1 MKSIKQKYN
10 ELIQKGFSK
19 KTLYSL
25 NEIELSGLYKLISE
39 QVKQTTKQVTTTTI
53 PSSVAKSTGANVGNV
68 DIKQDASGN
77 IVATKME
84 GEMKEAGKKKVNPW
98 AVCTSTMGKK
108 FGTTERSEWTKKQMD
123 EYERCVMDVKKSA
136 KKYKKKIDE
145 ELEKQLVKLVEKHI
159 SPRMTKGDLLNLI
172 EQGTKEAPTK
182 PKETE
187 KERTR
192 PWHPGR
198 DPRPGVDPAPKA
210 KKSDEKKKEDIMKII
225 AKILNNNE

>member
-1 MKSIKQKYN
+1 MKSIKEKYN
-10 ELIQKGFSK
+10 ELVKNGFSK

-25 NEIELSGLYKLISE
+25 NESELLGLHKLIVE

-98 AVCTSTMGKK
+98 AVCTSNMGKK
-108 FGTTERSEWTKKQMD
+108 FGTTERSEWSKKQMA
-123 EYERCVMDVKKSA
+123 EYERCVMDVKTSA

-145 ELEKQLVKLVEKHI
+145 ELENQLVRLIEKHI
-159 SPRMTKGDLLNLI
+159 SPKMTKGDLLSLI

-198 DPRPGVDPAPKA
+198 DPNPGVNPAPKA
-210 KKSDEKKKEDIMKII
+210 RKSDEKKKEDIMNII
-225 AKILNNNE
+225 AKILSEQ

>member
-1 MKSIKQKYN
+1 
-10 ELIQKGFSK
+10 
-19 KTLYSL
+19 
-25 NEIELSGLYKLISE
+25 
-39 QVKQTTKQVTTTTI
+39 
-53 PSSVAKSTGANVGNV
+53 
-68 DIKQDASGN
+68 
-77 IVATKME
+77 
-84 GEMKEAGKKKVNPW
+84 
-98 AVCTSTMGKK
+98 MGKK
-108 FGTTERSEWTKKQMD
+108 FGTTERSEWTKNQMD

-182 PKETE
+182 PKEKE

-198 DPRPGVDPAPKA
+198 DPRPGVEPAPKA
-210 KKSDEKKKEDIMKII
+210 KKDDERRYYE
-225 AKILNNNE
+225 NNCKNFK